1 VSAEDQE
8 APVLEALPVDIS
20 LERELLGGTNL
31 SVTAQP
37 QASTY
42 LSLPTATDNID
53 LDSEIDI
60 SCGPISP
67 GGVAPFTAPGPT
79 QTEISCTATDGSGNT
94 DEESFFVT
102 VQDTTPPVLTI
113 PASAS
118 GSATELEGAN
128 VTFDP
133 VPSATDIGA
142 VSVECSRAFDPAV
155 VVQSGSLFPIG
166 TTTVTCTATDDAN
179 NPTSDTFDVTVADN
193 VITGPGLVSN
203 KISVKAGSVAGFNWV
218 WENSSG
224 DPVDVGEGNQDIEAW
239 LMTDPICEDIGDD
252 LIDEDPG
259 SSGIRRAP
267 DGGWQFNWQTVY
279 DVGHP
284 REGQPLDEGQYCVS
298 VSLTSDPSQRQTTDI
313 TVRP

>member
-1 VSAEDQE
+1 
-8 APVLEALPVDIS
+8 
-20 LERELLGGTNL
+20 
-31 SVTAQP
+31 
-37 QASTY
+37 
-42 LSLPTATDNID
+42 
-53 LDSEIDI
+53 
-60 SCGPISP
+60 
-67 GGVAPFTAPGPT
+67 
-79 QTEISCTATDGSGNT
+79 
-94 DEESFFVT
+94 
-102 VQDTTPPVLTI
+102 
-113 PASAS
+113 
-118 GSATELEGAN
+118 
-128 VTFDP
+128 
-133 VPSATDIGA
+133 
-142 VSVECSRAFDPAV
+142 
-155 VVQSGSLFPIG
+155 VQSGSLFPIG